1 MFYEDIEDIVDRIPI
16 EGGGQAPGNIDSASA
31 YGGFFD
37 ATLLS
42 DEFLWKGGRADLSL
56 GYMTSKVKDPILGN
70 TRKISGDYYKSY
82 ELSLR
87 QDFSDTPW
95 AIGAV
100 IDYGEQAPS
109 VRIDEVSFNNK
120 SRGTLYF
127 FVEHKD
133 VMGLTVKAFAWNLL
147 GAENRFRRTVYSDR
161 LIDEVLFS
169 ERRSRNFGYSYTL
182 VIEGAF

>member
-1 MFYEDIEDIVDRIPI
+1 
-16 EGGGQAPGNIDSASA
+16 
-31 YGGFFD
+31 
-37 ATLLS
+37 
-42 DEFLWKGGRADLSL
+42 
-56 GYMTSKVKDPILGN
+56 MTSEVKDPILGN
-70 TRKISGDYYKSY
+70 TRKISGDFYKSY

-87 QDFSDTPW
+87 QDFNDTPW

-109 VRIDEVSFNNK
+109 VRIDEVSFDNK

-161 LIDEVLFS
+161 LADEVLFS
-169 ERRSRNFGYSYTL
+169 ERRSRNFGYSYTF